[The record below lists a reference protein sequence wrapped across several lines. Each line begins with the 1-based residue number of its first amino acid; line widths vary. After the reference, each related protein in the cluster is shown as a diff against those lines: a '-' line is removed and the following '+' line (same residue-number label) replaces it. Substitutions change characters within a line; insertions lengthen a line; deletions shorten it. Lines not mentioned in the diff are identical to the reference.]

1 MSAQIIAI
9 DAMGGDFGPR
19 SIVQAS
25 IACLSATPSL
35 HLTLVGQPSLLE
47 ELVSGLAAAD
57 RARLQIVAASEVVGM
72 DERPS
77 QALRGKP
84 DSSMRVAL
92 ELVRDGKAQACVS
105 AGNTGALMALS
116 RFVLKTLPG
125 IDRPAMV
132 AAIPTQAGYCQLLD
146 LGANVDCSAE
156 NLYQFAVMGSVA
168 AQALGIQRPRVAL
181 LNVGTED
188 IKGNQQVKLAASL
201 LHNARG
207 LNYIGFVE
215 GDGLYRGEA
224 DVVVCDGF
232 VGNILLKSSEGL
244 ASMIGARIEAL
255 FKGAVFPCSRG
266 GGDAVAQAPA
276 GRPGAGA
283 TQWRK
288 LSRFAG
294 YRHQEPWLGGRAR
307 FAECDSACADRDPGK
322 SAAAA
327 AWSSRRPVAL
337 GILAMKWLNVTAWSA
352 FPSKFSDSA
361 PRHWWGAPYPTT
373 RS

>member
-47 ELVSGLAAAD
+47 ELVSGYSAAD
-57 RARLQIVAASEVVGM
+57 RARLHILGAAEVIGM

-77 QALRGKP
+77 RALRGKP

-116 RFVLKTLPG
+116 RGVLKTLPG

-132 AAIPTQAGYCQLLD
+132 AAIPTRTGYCQLLD
-146 LGANVDCSAE
+146 LGANVDCTAE
-156 NLYQFAVMGSVA
+156 QLYQFAVMGSVA
-168 AQALGIQRPRVAL
+168 AQSLGVQRPRVAL

-188 IKGNQQVKLAASL
+188 IKGNQQVRLAANL
-201 LHNARG
+201 LQGARG
-207 LNYIGFVE
+207 LNYVGFIE
-215 GDGLYRGEA
+215 GDGLYEGAA

-244 ASMIGARIEAL
+244 ATMIAQRIEQAFRRGL
-255 FKGAVFPCSRG
+255 LSRLAGAVAMPLLKRVQA
-266 GGDAVAQAPA
+266 DLAPA
-276 GRPGAGA
+276 RHNGASFLGLQGIVVKSHGAAGVEGFQSAIQRALIEIQENLPKRLHGRLEDLL
-283 TQWRK
+283 T
-288 LSRFAG
+288 
-294 YRHQEPWLGGRAR
+294 
-307 FAECDSACADRDPGK
+307 
-322 SAAAA
+322 
-327 AWSSRRPVAL
+327 
-337 GILAMKWLNVTAWSA
+337 
-352 FPSKFSDSA
+352 
-361 PRHWWGAPYPTT
+361 
-373 RS
+373 

>member
-1 MSAQIIAI
+1 
-9 DAMGGDFGPR
+9 MGGDFGPR
-19 SIVQAS
+19 NIVQAS
-25 IACLSATPSL
+25 LACLIATPSL
-35 HLTLVGQPSLLE
+35 HLILVGQAPLIE
-47 ELVSGLAAAD
+47 ELIARQPGVD
-57 RARLQIVAASEVVGM
+57 RARLHVVNASEVIAM

-92 ELVRDGKAQACVS
+92 GLVAEGQAQACVS

-132 AAIPTQAGYCQLLD
+132 AAIPTQRGYCQLLD

-168 AQALGIQRPRVAL
+168 AEALGILRPKVAL

-201 LHNARG
+201 LQAAAG
-207 LNYIGFVE
+207 LNYSGFIE

-244 ASMIGARIEAL
+244 ATMIAARVQAL
-255 FKGAVFPCSRG
+255 FNQNLLSRAVGVLALPLMKRLQA
-266 GGDAVAQAPA
+266 DLAPA
-276 GRPGAGA
+276 RHNGASFLGLQGIVVKSHGSASVQGFQSAIQRALIEVQENLPQRLHGR
-283 TQWRK
+283 
-288 LSRFAG
+288 L
-294 YRHQEPWLGGRAR
+294 EEL
-307 FAECDSACADRDPGK
+307 
-322 SAAAA
+322 
-327 AWSSRRPVAL
+327 L
-337 GILAMKWLNVTAWSA
+337 
-352 FPSKFSDSA
+352 
-361 PRHWWGAPYPTT
+361 
-373 RS
+373 

>member
-35 HLTLVGQPSLLE
+35 HLTLVGQSSLLE
-47 ELVSGLAAAD
+47 ELVSGFSAAD
-57 RARLQIVAASEVVGM
+57 RARLQILDAAEVIGM

-116 RFVLKTLPG
+116 RAVLKTLPG

-132 AAIPTQAGYCQLLD
+132 AAIPTCTGYCQLLD
-146 LGANVDCSAE
+146 LGANVDCTAE
-156 NLYQFAVMGSVA
+156 QLYQFAVMGSVA
-168 AQALGIQRPRVAL
+168 AQALGVQRPRVAL

-188 IKGNQQVKLAASL
+188 IKGNQQVRLAANL
-201 LHNARG
+201 LQGARG
-207 LNYIGFVE
+207 LNYVGFIE
-215 GDGLYRGEA
+215 GDGLYKGAA

-244 ASMIGARIEAL
+244 ATMVAQRIEQTFRRGLLSRLA
-255 FKGAVFPCSRG
+255 GAVAMPLLKRVQA
-266 GGDAVAQAPA
+266 DLAPA
-276 GRPGAGA
+276 RHNGASFLGLQGIVVKSHGAAGVEGFQSAIQRALIEIQENLPRRLHGRLEDLL
-283 TQWRK
+283 K
-288 LSRFAG
+288 
-294 YRHQEPWLGGRAR
+294 
-307 FAECDSACADRDPGK
+307 
-322 SAAAA
+322 
-327 AWSSRRPVAL
+327 
-337 GILAMKWLNVTAWSA
+337 
-352 FPSKFSDSA
+352 
-361 PRHWWGAPYPTT
+361 
-373 RS
+373 

>member
-47 ELVSGLAAAD
+47 DLVSGLSAAD
-57 RARLQIVAASEVVGM
+57 RARLQIVAASEVIGM

-77 QALRGKP
+77 QVLRGKP
-84 DSSMRVAL
+84 DSSMRIAL

-156 NLYQFAVMGSVA
+156 NLFQFAVMGSVA
-168 AQALGIQRPRVAL
+168 AQALGVHRPRVAL
-181 LNVGTED
+181 LNIGTED

-201 LHNARG
+201 LQNARG

-244 ASMIGARIEAL
+244 ATMIGARIEAL
-255 FKGAVFPCSRG
+255 FRG
-266 GGDAVAQAPA
+266 GLLARTAGALAMPLLKRLQADLAPA
-276 GRPGAGA
+276 RHNGASFLGLQGIVIKSHGSAGVQGFQSAIQRALIEIQENLPQRLHGR
-283 TQWRK
+283 
-288 LSRFAG
+288 L
-294 YRHQEPWLGGRAR
+294 EDL
-307 FAECDSACADRDPGK
+307 
-322 SAAAA
+322 
-327 AWSSRRPVAL
+327 L
-337 GILAMKWLNVTAWSA
+337 L
-352 FPSKFSDSA
+352 
-361 PRHWWGAPYPTT
+361 
-373 RS
+373 